1 MMKPMKQF
9 TAIVIAVFY
18 IIGLFACNQN
28 NSKGTSYRAS
38 IKRDDGLPIVFNIQE
53 KIKGDSIQWI
63 ITNAG
68 EELLVEEIE
77 VKGDSLLVNLPFF
90 EASLRLLKTNKGYS
104 GSWDKKT
111 SIGEQTVPITIEEGK
126 ERLILAGS
134 KPIQDISGRWS
145 VVFTKENGKQTNAI
159 AEFKL
164 KGDSLNGT
172 FLTPT
177 GDYRFL
183 EGLVRGDSLVL
194 STFDGTHA
202 YFFSGKISADGS
214 IEKGVFASGPT
225 YLESWV
231 AIRDSTGSIDETVA
245 QMQLKGVDNRLHFRF
260 PDLDSNMVGI
270 EDDRYKNKVV
280 VVQIMGS
287 WCPNCMDETAFLSE
301 YYTRNASKG
310 VEVIGL
316 AYEYTTD
323 FSRARKN
330 LMRFKNKFSVQYPML
345 ITGITSADSLRTEKT
360 LPEMT
365 PIMAFPSMIIIGKDG
380 TVRKTHAGYAG
391 PATGIHHEA
400 FKQNFNK
407 DIEVLLAEKDGK
419 N

>member
-1 MMKPMKQF
+1 MKPMKQF
-9 TAIVIAVFY
+9 TAIVIAAFY
-18 IIGLFACNQN
+18 IIGLFACNQT
-28 NSKGTSYRAS
+28 NSKATSYRAS

-68 EELLVEEIE
+68 EQLLVEEIE

-104 GSWDKKT
+104 GAWDKKT
-111 SIGEQTVPITIEEGK
+111 SIGEQTVPITIEEGN

-164 KGDSLNGT
+164 KGDSLTGT

-202 YFFSGKISADGS
+202 YFFSGKISADG
-214 IEKGVFASGPT
+214 
-225 YLESWV
+225 
-231 AIRDSTGSIDETVA
+231 
-245 QMQLKGVDNRLHFRF
+245 
-260 PDLDSNMVGI
+260 
-270 EDDRYKNKVV
+270 
-280 VVQIMGS
+280 
-287 WCPNCMDETAFLSE
+287 
-301 YYTRNASKG
+301 
-310 VEVIGL
+310 
-316 AYEYTTD
+316 
-323 FSRARKN
+323 
-330 LMRFKNKFSVQYPML
+330 
-345 ITGITSADSLRTEKT
+345 
-360 LPEMT
+360 
-365 PIMAFPSMIIIGKDG
+365 
-380 TVRKTHAGYAG
+380 
-391 PATGIHHEA
+391 
-400 FKQNFNK
+400 
-407 DIEVLLAEKDGK
+407 
-419 N
+419 

>member
-1 MMKPMKQF
+1 MMKPMKEF
-9 TAIVIAVFY
+9 TVIVIAAFY
-18 IIGLFACNQN
+18 MIGLFACNQT
-28 NSKGTSYRAS
+28 NSKATSYRAS

-68 EELLVEEIE
+68 EQLLVEEIE

-90 EASLRLLKTNKGYS
+90 EANLRLLKTNKGYS

-111 SIGEQTVPITIEEGK
+111 SIGEQTVPITIEEGA

-145 VVFTKENGKQTNAI
+145 VVFSKDNGAQYTAI

-172 FLTPT
+172 FLTAT
-177 GDYRFL
+177 GDYRYL
-183 EGLVRGDSLVL
+183 EGLVKGDSLVL

-202 YFFSGKISADGS
+202 YFFSAKITNNGT
-214 IEKGVFASGPT
+214 IENGVFASGPT
-225 YLESWV
+225 NLQTW
-231 AIRDSTGSIDETVA
+231 AAKRDSAVNIDESA
-245 QMQLKGVDNRLHFRF
+245 ARMELKGIENRLHFRF

-270 EDDRYKNKVV
+270 EDVRFKNKVV
-280 VVQIMGS
+280 IIQIMGS

-301 YYTRNASKG
+301 YYAKNASKG

-316 AYEYTTD
+316 AYEYTND
-323 FSRARKN
+323 FSRAKKN
-330 LMRFKNKFSVQYPML
+330 IMRFKNKFNAQYPML
-345 ITGITSADSLRTEKT
+345 VTGITSADTLRTEKT

-391 PATGIHHEA
+391 PATGIHHET

-407 DIEVLLAEKDGK
+407 DIEELLAENDGE

>member
-1 MMKPMKQF
+1 MMKTFQR
-9 TAIVIAVFY
+9 I
-18 IIGLFACNQN
+18 
-28 NSKGTSYRAS
+28 SKGVFISLIFFNLHSCKQNTEVSKVLRAS
-38 IKRDDGLPIVFNIQE
+38 VQREDGLPIVFNILEELNGGQ
-53 KIKGDSIQWI
+53 IRWT

-68 EELLVEEIE
+68 EEIIMDDFLEKE
-77 VKGDSLLVNLPFF
+77 DSLLVSLPFF
-90 EASLRLLKTNKGYS
+90 EAKLNLVKSKNSYT
-104 GSWDKKT
+104 GSWFKKT
-111 SIGEQTVPITIEEGK
+111 STGEQTVPILIEE
-126 ERLILAGS
+126 ENDRLRLPGGAAKFAI
-134 KPIQDISGRWS
+134 DGRWRVTFS
-145 VVFTKENGKQTNAI
+145 KDNGKQYPAI
-159 AEFKL
+159 AEFKT
-164 KGDSLNGT
+164 KGDSLTGT
-172 FLTPT
+172 FLTAT
-177 GDYRFL
+177 GDYRYL
-183 EGLVRGDSLVL
+183 EGLVKDDSLVL

-202 YFFSGKISADGS
+202 FFFSGKIRSDGT
-214 IEKGVFASGPT
+214 IENGIFASGPT

-231 AIRDSTGSIDETVA
+231 AVRDSTGAIDESVA

-280 VVQIMGS
+280 IIQIMGS

-301 YYTRNASKG
+301 YYAKNAAKG

-323 FSRARKN
+323 FIRAKKN
-330 LMRFKNKFSVQYPML
+330 LMRFKNKFSVQYPLL

-391 PATGIHHEA
+391 PATGIHHEE
-400 FKQNFNK
+400 FKANFSK
-407 DIEVLLAEKDGK
+407 EIVALLEEAGIK